1 MTSLPGAELGAAWR
15 HDLADPTPVPLDA
28 AGCAA
33 PSARVLDATIAHL
46 RREAAVGGYAA
57 EAEARPT
64 LTALRA
70 RLGALVGLDAELVA
84 VTANATTAFTTLL
97 GAWPLRP
104 GARVATLPSEYGSNR
119 MALDAVADRRHWT
132 VVDLAA
138 DPAGRLDLDGFRD
151 ALRHGVDLVSF
162 PVVASHRGVVQPAAE
177 AAVLARAEG
186 VPLLLD
192 VAQAAG
198 HVPLTGVD
206 ADAYVGT
213 ARKWLR
219 GPRGSGWLAVRSAVA
234 AALVPEYPG
243 LTGLGEPGVARL
255 ELGEVAVAAHVG
267 LAAALDELAAA
278 GPGVVTDRIAALGQ
292 AARARLDGL
301 AGWRVQEPLDE
312 PSGIVTLAHPDRD
325 PMTTARA
332 LLEQGIVTSAIPV
345 ARAPADL
352 RAPRLRISL
361 HAYCRLD
368 DLDAVEFSLR
378 R

>member
-1 MTSLPGAELGAAWR
+1 MTSLPGHELAEAWR
-15 HDLADPTPVPLDA
+15 RELADPTGVPLDA

-33 PSARVLDATIAHL
+33 PSARVLDATVAHL

-57 EAEARPT
+57 ETEARPT
-64 LTALRA
+64 LAALRA
-70 RLGALVGLDAELVA
+70 ALGALVDLPAELAA

-97 GAWPLRP
+97 GAWPLRS

-119 MALDAVADRRHWT
+119 MALEAVAVRRDWT
-132 VVDLAA
+132 IVDLVA
-138 DPAGRLDLDGFRD
+138 DPVGRLDLDRLENE
-151 ALRHGVDLVSF
+151 LRHGLDLVCF

-177 AAVLARAEG
+177 AAAVAHAAS
-186 VPLLLD
+186 VPIILD

-198 HVPLTGVD
+198 HVPLGGVS

-219 GPRGSGWLAVRSAVA
+219 GPRGSGWFATTAAVA
-234 AALVPEYPG
+234 DVLVPEYPG

-255 ELGEVAVAAHVG
+255 ELGEAAVAAHVG
-267 LAAALDELAAA
+267 LAVALDELAAA
-278 GPGVVTDRIAALGQ
+278 GPAAVAGRIAALGR

-312 PSGIVTLAHPDRD
+312 PSGIVTLAHPDED
-325 PMTTARA
+325 PMATARA
-332 LLEQGIVTSAIPV
+332 LLERGIVTSAIPV
-345 ARAPADL
+345 ARAPRDL
-352 RAPRLRISL
+352 SAPRLRISL

-368 DLDAVEFSLR
+368 DLDALEFSLR